1 MSMRKSI
8 LVLLACVFAFA
19 SCGGSAEKGSGQS
32 SQTATKHKNGIICD
46 KVIFSVNMDE
56 TVALK
61 DVVEGKQDVL
71 FTRVP
76 PAILSTLSDSDR
88 DKLDIYTIP
97 SGSWSLWLNPIPN
110 KAPYTHKLAG
120 GEVVFN
126 PLAIKEVRYALN
138 WLIDRKKIINE
149 VLAGDGDPMFTAMT
163 PGQPGTYRYNLI
175 AIKQG
180 MTDTGDEKLA
190 LNMISQALEKASQ
203 LPENKGKLVKTDK
216 YWQYEGKDIEVKFFI
231 RVDDAT
237 GRLPAGRYIADQIE
251 KAGIKVER
259 LEWDRSRTSDSVYG
273 ADPAKYVC
281 TMYTEGW
288 GAGATRRWWDVSV
301 CQMYS
306 PFYGYMP
313 GGATPGYWNYENA
326 RLDELGKKGQNGQY
340 LKEEDYWAG
349 NLEATDLGLKE
360 AVRIYL
366 LSTKDSFVANKAR
379 FNSRMLYGVGDG
391 LNGWSIR
398 SADVKPDESGQFA
411 GQKVLRVSQHS
422 ARGSLFMSSWDPVG
436 RGGFSDSYCAVV
448 TGATHLKE
456 EDEAPHT
463 AEDLEFGCKVD
474 FSSAQ
479 IQPKI
484 LSDGTVGGDVPVPS
498 DAIIFDT
505 KTKQWV
511 AVGEGLTVSTAVKG
525 RFIEGFYWHHGMP
538 INQIDERYASAFVQ
552 DWCIKDGEDDP
563 YYDEP
568 LSSNLLED
576 LKTSKGA
583 IYHEDGSAT
592 YYKNFFFAPD
602 TNRTLTKVGAP
613 SAKAGNPGRP
623 TVVPWEINEALA
635 EMVVH
640 GAASGTVYN
649 FLESGQ
655 GATEVDV
662 VSPPC
667 VKDIKAKIEEFLKEK
682 HIPVYIKGLPGVDEE
697 YVTKRYQA
705 TLDFINKYGHAYIGN
720 GAIMLTKI
728 DTDTNSIIAES
739 FDKFPYK
746 SDYWINK
753 LSIPMSLI
761 DYIKAPNNAKPG
773 EVAEFEINVSQFMYP
788 NNETTPLIK
797 GNVLLRL
804 QNEDGSES
812 VFTAEKISDGKFKA
826 TIPSDKTAEL
836 KSGTT
841 YIVVVTSSVN
851 EETPAVATT
860 KLSML

>member
-1 MSMRKSI
+1 MQKKVWS
-8 LVLLACVFAFA
+8 LLACAVFFV
-19 SCGGSAEKGSGQS
+19 SCGGSGDGSS
-32 SQTATKHKNGIICD
+32 SPQGATMHKNGIICD

-88 DKLDIYTIP
+88 DKLDIYSIP
-97 SGSWSLWLNPIPN
+97 SGSWSLWTNPIPN
-110 KAPYTHKLAG
+110 KAPYVHTMPS
-120 GEVVFN
+120 GEKVFN

-149 VLAGDGDPMFTAMT
+149 VLAGEGDAMFTAMT
-163 PGQPGTYRYNLI
+163 PGQPGTYRYNLL

-180 MTDTGDEKLA
+180 MTETGDEK
-190 LNMISQALEKASQ
+190 MALEQIQKALQEASE
-203 LPENKGKLVKTDK
+203 LPANKGKLVKGDK
-216 YWQYEGKDIEVKFFI
+216 FWQYEGKDILVKFFI

-259 LEWDRSRTSDSVYG
+259 LEWDRSRSSDAVYG
-273 ADPAKYVC
+273 ANPADYAC
-281 TMYTEGW
+281 TMYTEAW

-301 CQMYS
+301 CQMYA

-313 GGATPGYWNYENA
+313 GGSNPGYWNYTNA

-349 NLEATDLGLKE
+349 NLEATELGLKE

-398 SADVKPDESGQFA
+398 SADVKPDTTGQFA

-422 ARGSLFMSSWDPVG
+422 ARGSLFMSGWDPVG
-436 RGGFSDSYCAVV
+436 RGGFSDSYSAVV
-448 TGATHLKE
+448 TGATHSKE
-456 EDEAPHT
+456 EDEAPNT
-463 AEDLEFGCKVD
+463 AEDMEFGCEVD
-474 FSSAQ
+474 FDKAQ
-479 IQPKI
+479 VSPKI
-484 LSDGTVGGDVPVPS
+484 LSDGTVEGDVPVPA
-498 DAIIFDT
+498 DAVIFDT
-505 KTKQWV
+505 KTKTWKP
-511 AVGEGLTVSTAVKG
+511 VGEGVTVAVAATG
-525 RFIEGFYWHHGMP
+525 RFTEGSCWHHGMP
-538 INQIDERYASAFVQ
+538 ITQLDARYAYAFVM
-552 DWCIKDGEDDP
+552 DWCVKDGEDDP

-576 LKTSKGA
+576 LKTGKGNV
-583 IYHEDGSAT
+583 YHADGSIT
-592 YYKNFFFAPD
+592 SYKNFFFSPD
-602 TNRTLTKVGAP
+602 MKRTVIKTGAP

-623 TVVPWEINEALA
+623 TICPWEINEALA

-640 GAASGTVYN
+640 GSASGTVYN

-667 VKDIKAKIEEFLKEK
+667 VADIKAKLQELLQAK
-682 HIPVYIKGLPGVDEE
+682 HIPVYIKGLDGVDEE

-705 TLDFINKYGHAYIGN
+705 TIDFIEKYGHAYIGN
-720 GAIMLTKI
+720 GPIMFTKI
-728 DTDTNSIIAES
+728 DTDTNAIIAES

-746 SDYWINK
+746 SDYWVNK
-753 LSIPMSLI
+753 LSIPMSMI
-761 DYIKAPNNAKPG
+761 DYIKAPHSAKPG
-773 EVAEFEINVSQFMYP
+773 EDAEFEITISQFIYP
-788 NNETTPLIK
+788 NNELSPLIK
-797 GNVLLRL
+797 GTVMLRL

-812 VFTAEKISDGKFKA
+812 VFAAEKVADGKFKA
-826 TIPSDKTAEL
+826 KIPSGVTAQL
-836 KSGTT
+836 NAGVT
-841 YIVVVTSSVN
+841 YMVVVTSSVN
-851 EETPAVATT
+851 DETPSVSVA

>member
-1 MSMRKSI
+1 MSMLKR
-8 LVLLACVFAFA
+8 LCLLCAFGTVLLSGCSSGEQKQETNANAK
-19 SCGGSAEKGSGQS
+19 AER
-32 SQTATKHKNGIICD
+32 KNGIICD

-76 PAILSTLSDSDR
+76 PTILSTLSDSDR

-110 KAPYTHKLAG
+110 KPPYTHKIPEG
-120 GEVVFN
+120 DIVFN
-126 PLAIKEVRYALN
+126 PLAIREVRYALN

-149 VLAGDGDPMFTAMT
+149 VLSGEGDPMFTAMT
-163 PGQPGTYRYNLI
+163 PGQPGTYRYNLL

-180 MTDTGDEKLA
+180 MTETGDEKLA
-190 LNMISQALEKASQ
+190 LSMINDALEKASQ
-203 LPENKGKLVKTDK
+203 LPENKGKLLKGDK
-216 YWQYEGKDIEVKFFI
+216 YWQYEGKDILVKFFI

-259 LEWDRSRTSDSVYG
+259 LEWDRSRSSDSVYG
-273 ADPAKYVC
+273 ADPAKYIC

-340 LKEEDYWAG
+340 LKEEDYWTG

-360 AVRIYL
+360 AVRVYL
-366 LSTKDSFVANKAR
+366 CTTRDSFVANKAR

-398 SADVKPDESGQFA
+398 SADVKPDTTGRFA

-436 RGGFSDSYCAVV
+436 RGGFADSYCAVV
-448 TGATHLKE
+448 VGATYLKE
-456 EDEAPHT
+456 VDEAPHT
-463 AEDLEFGCKVD
+463 AEDMEFACEVD
-474 FSSAQ
+474 FNSAQ
-479 IQPKI
+479 IAPKI
-484 LSDGTVGGDVPVPS
+484 LSDGSIGGDVQVP
-498 DAIIFDT
+498 ANAVKFDT
-505 KTKQWV
+505 KTKEWKAIGEGV
-511 AVGEGLTVSTAVKG
+511 TAAVGATGKFSDGL
-525 RFIEGFYWHHGMP
+525 YWHHGMP
-538 INQIDERYASAFVQ
+538 ITSIDERYATAFIR
-552 DWCIKDGEDDP
+552 DWCTKDGEDDP

-568 LSSNLLED
+568 LASNLAED
-576 LKTSKGA
+576 LANAKGA
-583 IYHEDGSAT
+583 VYHDNGSIT

-602 TNRTLTKVGAP
+602 VARTITTTGAP
-613 SAKAGNPGRP
+613 GAKAGNPGRP
-623 TVVPWEINEALA
+623 TIVPWEVNEALA

-640 GAASGTVYN
+640 GASSGTIYN
-649 FLESGQ
+649 FLEAGQ

-667 VKDIKAKIEEFLKEK
+667 VKDIKAKLQEFLESK
-682 HIPVYIKGLPGVDEE
+682 HIPVYIKGLPGVDEA
-697 YVTKRYQA
+697 YITKRYQA
-705 TLDFINKYGHAYIGN
+705 TIDFIEKYGHAYIGN
-720 GAIMLTKI
+720 GPLKLTKI

-739 FDKFPYK
+739 FDKTPQT
-746 SDYWINK
+746 SSYWVNK
-753 LSIPMSLI
+753 LAIPMSVI
-761 DYIKAPNNAKPG
+761 DYIKAPHSAKPG
-773 EVAEFEINVSQFMYP
+773 EEAEFEVTVSQFIYP
-788 NNETTPLIK
+788 NNELSPLIK

-804 QNEDGSES
+804 QNDDGTES
-812 VFTAEKISDGKFKA
+812 VFTAEKIADGKFRA
-826 TIPSDKTAEL
+826 SIPANKTAEL
-836 KSGTT
+836 KSGAT

-851 EETPAVATT
+851 EETPSVATA
-860 KLSML
+860 KLTML